1 MARCCGGK
9 NAGKPITV
17 PRYLAGLGV
26 FVGYH
31 SVVAVGLHA
40 AAKPLPGLKRVRDFH
55 RRLFLDELK
64 EVVRLEDINIGGL
77 LNLPEEEVVCPID
90 DGEAARVHEE
100 ATFGVAA

>member
-31 SVVAVGLHA
+31 SAVAVGMTAVCA
-40 AAKPLPGLKRVRDFH
+40 ALPRLAHVRDFH
-55 RRLFLDELK
+55 RTVFKDELK
-64 EVVRLEDINIGGL
+64 EILRRDGINVGGL
-77 LNLPEEEVVCPID
+77 LRPTEVDAFCEVPLPE
-90 DGEAARVHEE
+90 
-100 ATFGVAA
+100 F